1 MVLSDNPAD
10 GTLDEP
16 RADLSAAELDLVE
29 AMRAAFVTRG
39 LSLRAVAREL
49 SWDFTTV
56 SRYLRC
62 KSFPPAQFVEQL
74 VKLAGDRL
82 SAADAD
88 RLRRLHDAAKKGRKD
103 PQHQIRTLSA
113 QVRRRAEQAKE
124 ADRKSTEA
132 EAALNRAL
140 TEIRRLRTQLH
151 ISTGSLEDRG
161 DAFLTELD
169 RYAAQN
175 VPGARDT
182 PARVRSTVLAS
193 WRAILVGADSVPTMA
208 GTDSLPRTR
217 DRRCATYDRLEL
229 EQRHRDVLD
238 SLVPLGDPD
247 VGPLGEAT
255 VELHDLAFETMVGSG
270 PRPFARAVVYV
281 SSDLPARPDTSQHV
295 LRGQLTAGAAAGPL
309 VDSWRRNINRWDH
322 ETGPRWTDSTPRSA
336 ERRIAL
342 YEALALEPA
351 TRRILT
357 ELIPISFVAGPIVI
371 GEPPQPWA
379 TPAHL
384 TSGWYWPAYKRGLR
398 DLKGWPAEAVTG
410 IDEAA
415 DRVVERLA
423 DPTDEAAYQTKG
435 LVMGYVQSGKT
446 ASFTGVIAKAVDRGY
461 RLVIVLSGTLN
472 LLRAQTQRR
481 LDMELVGREN
491 ILRGAPEEYSEY
503 ADDPAWQEGGFLS
516 HGELP
521 SRLGAFDVIRLTTRN
536 DDYRALRQGI
546 TALEFEKA
554 DPALPFHHPHNLHRS
569 AARLMVVKKN
579 KAVLGK
585 VVSDLRRLGRQLEE
599 VPVLIVD
606 DESDHGSVNTAQAGI
621 GKERADRT
629 AINGLISE
637 LLVLLPRAQYVAYTA
652 TPFANVLINPA
663 DQQDLFPK
671 DFVIALP
678 RPSGYMGAREFHDF
692 DSSVP
697 VHERTVADSR
707 ELAHV
712 RPMRET
718 GDDGD
723 ADLRQA
729 LDAFLLSGAVKLYR
743 EAHDPSGIGY
753 RHHTML
759 VHESVRMADHRESAH
774 RIAQLWHADQQ
785 EGERRLGRLRAL
797 FECDFARVSDHHHD
811 GFVRPVDFA
820 DLAPYLREARTRIEA
835 GGGPVV
841 VVNGDRDIESGTV
854 DFDRRPVWKILVG
867 GAKLSRGFTVEGLT
881 VTYYRR
887 STSQADS
894 LMQMGRW
901 FGFRHGY
908 RDLVRLYIGRG
919 VGGEKGLGLYE
930 AFEAACRD
938 EDAFRA
944 QLADYAQPADGG
956 LAITPSQ
963 IRPLVAQYLPELK
976 PTSASKMINARLV
989 EIRSPGRWVEPSA
1002 LPVRAA
1008 TIARNTEQWRPV
1020 FSALDGPLER
1030 FSVPAHDGTRAASF
1044 SALTAIV
1051 THAQLLDVLAGL
1063 EWEHPKVFAP
1073 HLAYLRGLGT
1083 ASEPLGEWL
1092 IVAPQLASANAL
1104 KSILPGAPEISL
1116 FRRTRRRPGAF
1127 GAISDPGHRRVARE
1141 LLHDGERGVA
1151 LLYPVIEPEESLR
1164 QPVDPTRVSVAFAL
1178 LTPDRKDSDGSGPAI
1193 RFQASDA

>member
-1 MVLSDNPAD
+1 MLSDNRAD
-10 GTLDEP
+10 GTLDES
-16 RADLSAAELDLVE
+16 RADLSAAELDLIE
-29 AMRAAFVTRG
+29 AMRAAFDAVG
-39 LSLRAVAREL
+39 LSRRAVAREL
-49 SWDFTTV
+49 SWNFATI

-62 KSFPPAQFVEQL
+62 KSFPPVEFVEQL
-74 VKLAGDRL
+74 IGLAGDRL
-82 SAADAD
+82 SVAEAEQM
-88 RLRRLHDAAKKGRKD
+88 RRLHDAAKKGRKD

-113 QVRRRAEQAKE
+113 QVRRTAEQAKE
-124 ADRKSTEA
+124 ADRRSTEA

-169 RYAAQN
+169 RYAAQHAR
-175 VPGARDT
+175 GARDM
-182 PARVRSTVLAS
+182 PVRVRSTVLAS
-193 WRAILVGADSVPTMA
+193 WRTILVGADSAPTMA
-208 GTDSLPRTR
+208 GTDSLPGTR

-229 EQRHRDVLD
+229 EQRHCDVLD
-238 SLVPLGDPD
+238 ALVPLGDPD
-247 VGPLGEAT
+247 AGPVGEAT

-281 SSDLPARPDTSQHV
+281 SPDLSARPDTSQHV

-322 ETGPRWTDSTPRSA
+322 ESGPRWTDSPPRSA

-357 ELIPISFVAGPIVI
+357 ELIPISFAAGPIVI
-371 GEPPQPWA
+371 GELPQPWA
-379 TPAHL
+379 TPARFAD
-384 TSGWYWPAYKRGLR
+384 GWYWPAYGRCLR
-398 DLKGWPAEAVTG
+398 DLKGWSAEAVTS

-423 DPTDEAAYQTKG
+423 DPTDAVAYQTKG
-435 LVMGYVQSGKT
+435 LVMGHVQSGKT
-446 ASFTGVIAKAVDRGY
+446 ANFIGVIAKAVDRGY
-461 RLVIVLSGTLN
+461 RLVIVLSGSLN
-472 LLRAQTQRR
+472 MLRSQTQRR
-481 LDMELVGREN
+481 LDMELVGKEN

-503 ADDPAWQEGGFLS
+503 ADDPEWQRGGFLS

-521 SRLGAFDVIRLTTRN
+521 SRLGVFDVIRLTTRD
-536 DDYRALRQGI
+536 DDYQALRQGI

-554 DPALPFHHPHNLHRS
+554 DPTLPFHDPRNLHRS

-579 KAVLGK
+579 KAVLAR

-606 DESDHGSVNTAQAGI
+606 DESDHGSVNTAHSGRGREGA
-621 GKERADRT
+621 ERT
-629 AINGLISE
+629 AINGLVSE
-637 LLVLLPRAQYVAYTA
+637 LLGLLPRAQYVAYTA
-652 TPFANVLINPA
+652 TPFANVLIDPT
-663 DQQDLFPK
+663 DQEDLFPK

-692 DSSVP
+692 DSPVP
-697 VHERTVADSR
+697 VHKRTVADSK

-712 RPMRET
+712 RPMGET
-718 GDDGD
+718 GGDDD
-723 ADLRQA
+723 VYLRQA
-729 LDAFLLSGAVKLYR
+729 MDAFLLSAAVKLYR

-759 VHESVRMADHRESAH
+759 VHESVRIADHRESAH

-785 EGERRLGRLRAL
+785 ERGGGLGRLHAL
-797 FECDFARVSDHHHD
+797 FESDFAPVSAHHHD
-811 GFVRPVDFA
+811 GFVRPPDFG
-820 DLAPYLREARTRIEA
+820 DLVPYLRAARTRIE
-835 GGGPVV
+835 GGEGPVV

-887 STSQADS
+887 SANQADS

-919 VGGEKGLGLYE
+919 TGGDNGIDLYE

-944 QLADYAQPADGG
+944 QLADYAKPVDGG
-956 LAITPSQ
+956 PAITPSQ

-976 PTSASKMINARLV
+976 PTSASKMMNARLV
-989 EIRSPGRWVEPSA
+989 EIRSPGRWIEPSA
-1002 LPVRAA
+1002 LPVGGA
-1008 TIARNTEQWRPV
+1008 TITRNTERWRPV
-1020 FSALDGPLER
+1020 LSALGGPLEQ

-1051 THAQLLDVLAGL
+1051 THGQLLDVLGGL
-1063 EWEHPKVFAP
+1063 EWDHPKVFAP
-1073 HLAYLRGLGT
+1073 HLAYLRSLGT
-1083 ASEPLGEWL
+1083 GSAPLGEWL

-1104 KSILPGAPEISL
+1104 KGPLPGTPEISL
-1116 FRRTRRRPGAF
+1116 FRRARRRPGAF
-1127 GAISDPGHRRVARE
+1127 GTISDPGHRRVVRE
-1141 LLHDGERGVA
+1141 LLRDGERGIA
-1151 LLYPVIEPEESLR
+1151 LLYPVVEPEQALVH
-1164 QPVDPTRVSVAFAL
+1164 PVDPARVSIAFAL
-1178 LTPDRKDSDGSGPAI
+1178 LTPDRTDADGSGPAI
-1193 RFQASDA
+1193 RFQAGDV